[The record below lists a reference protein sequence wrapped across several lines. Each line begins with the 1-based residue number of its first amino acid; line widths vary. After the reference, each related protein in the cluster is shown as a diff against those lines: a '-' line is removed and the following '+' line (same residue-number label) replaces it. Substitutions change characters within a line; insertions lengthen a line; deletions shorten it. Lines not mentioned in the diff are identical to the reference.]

1 MARRKIKRKGIDWED
16 LLSEEKDLLK
26 AAVQD
31 MVQEILEA
39 ETRVNHQCR

>member
-1 MARRKIKRKGIDWED
+1 MARRKIKRKGIDWKD